1 MPEVVRTVGR
11 YGIMDELGRG
21 GMAVVYLA
29 RQTDLDRLVA
39 LKELAAFHAADPD
52 FARRFVR
59 ESRLAGSLVHPN
71 VITVFDY
78 FEHEGTPYIA
88 MEYVDR
94 GTLRPHVGQM
104 TDAQIGGVLE
114 GVLAGLA
121 AAEQMGIVH
130 RDLKPENLMVTAAGG
145 IKIADFGIAR
155 ATHAAD
161 TGAFVTATGTTVG
174 TPSYMAPEQAMAKD
188 IGPWTDLYSVGC
200 IAYEMYTGTAPFIDA
215 QEPMAIM
222 LRHVTEALPPA
233 AEVADVDPAISA
245 WIDRLLAKNPP
256 DRPQSAPAAW
266 DELEEILIAQLG
278 PRWRREAPLNT
289 SLAPRVPG
297 PATPPPS
304 VTPGPVEGIDMEGE
318 GPDTGGYETYHAPE
332 SGPIPADLGRPRRQE
347 PARPRPRRLRRA
359 AKPLRRRAAAA
370 PPPAAAAPPK
380 AAADADSASSR
391 AAAGGHADR
400 IAARGHAASPAG
412 GRARPGDRRIAGRY
426 PDGLPAAS
434 APAAATPV
442 LHARRL
448 ARVAAFSAIAAIL
461 IPPLAEAPDRW
472 NVFAV
477 LSPFEAFG
485 FAAVAWTLS
494 KGRTDVSLSAGWLL
508 ALGALITVT
517 ALGLLKFT
525 IERLSGLSTLLAVIA
540 LLGALAALAAGV
552 GFLRVAPE
560 PSPVTLNPGPL
571 VLGLVGVV
579 VAGAALFINYDGF
592 SSLWLEFQEGD
603 SAEFFLEPAVIV
615 IAALMGLG
623 LLGSRARLA
632 AGLLL
637 GTGLAATLHY
647 VGLLVA
653 AERAIGEVG
662 EVKAAGFIGVLG
674 GLLILAAG
682 ALAARTGRT

>member
-1 MPEVVRTVGR
+1 MP
-11 YGIMDELGRG
+11 
-21 GMAVVYLA
+21 
-29 RQTDLDRLVA
+29 
-39 LKELAAFHAADPD
+39 
-52 FARRFVR
+52 
-59 ESRLAGSLVHPN
+59 
-71 VITVFDY
+71 
-78 FEHEGTPYIA
+78 
-88 MEYVDR
+88 
-94 GTLRPHVGQM
+94 
-104 TDAQIGGVLE
+104 
-114 GVLAGLA
+114 
-121 AAEQMGIVH
+121 
-130 RDLKPENLMVTAAGG
+130 
-145 IKIADFGIAR
+145 R
-155 ATHAAD
+155 A
-161 TGAFVTATGTTVG
+161 
-174 TPSYMAPEQAMAKD
+174 
-188 IGPWTDLYSVGC
+188 
-200 IAYEMYTGTAPFIDA
+200 
-215 QEPMAIM
+215 
-222 LRHVTEALPPA
+222 
-233 AEVADVDPAISA
+233 
-245 WIDRLLAKNPP
+245 
-256 DRPQSAPAAW
+256 
-266 DELEEILIAQLG
+266 
-278 PRWRREAPLNT
+278 
-289 SLAPRVPG
+289 
-297 PATPPPS
+297 ATPPPR
-304 VTPGPVEGIDMEGE
+304 PAAP
-318 GPDTGGYETYHAPE
+318 APE
-332 SGPIPADLGRPRRQE
+332 TAEAPADTPPPRS
-347 PARPRPRRLRRA
+347 
-359 AKPLRRRAAAA
+359 AA
-370 PPPAAAAPPK
+370 PDP
-380 AAADADSASSR
+380 
-391 AAAGGHADR
+391 
-400 IAARGHAASPAG
+400 
-412 GRARPGDRRIAGRY
+412 
-426 PDGLPAAS
+426 
-434 APAAATPV
+434 TPV

-448 ARVAAFSAIAAIL
+448 ARFAAFSAIAAIL

-508 ALGALITVT
+508 ALGALISVT

-525 IERLSGLSTLLAVIA
+525 IERLSGLSTLLAVIV

-571 VLGLVGVV
+571 VLGLVGVM

-682 ALAARTGRT
+682 ALAAHTGRG